1 MHCTT
6 WKYLD
11 VFLIVF
17 FFWSDS
23 LCFLGRGEYVVFE
36 PSEKGPKGLVT
47 QVPSKKYAGLYIF
60 QSVYGHLIGD
70 GFVFNWTIEL
80 KKIKKARMTF
90 WNSKNQSPVFQ
101 GKTNP
106 SRKCD
111 TY

>member
-80 KKIKKARMTF
+80 KK
-90 WNSKNQSPVFQ
+90 
-101 GKTNP
+101 
-106 SRKCD
+106 
-111 TY
+111 